1 MVEPETSSAHVESQF
16 LAALSP
22 EELSRL
28 GPLLHCEQLGMKHVV
43 YLKDAPILDVYFP
56 IGAVISEVAVMEDA
70 RVVEVATTGRE
81 GMLGLP
87 AFLGADCTVLS
98 AFVQVPGEA
107 LRMSVADLRA
117 ETAKGGPLSRL
128 LLRFANAHLVQVGQ
142 GAACNQLHSIR
153 QRCARWLLMTH
164 DRVGRDDFALTHE
177 FMCQMLGV
185 RRATVTEIV
194 GALQQDGIIRN
205 HRGRFTI
212 VDRSALE
219 LVTCECYWVIRRE
232 FQRMMNEWKA

>member
-1 MVEPETSSAHVESQF
+1 
-16 LAALSP
+16 
-22 EELSRL
+22 
-28 GPLLHCEQLGMKHVV
+28 MKHVIFSRN
-43 YLKDAPILDVYFP
+43 APIENVYFP
-56 IGAVISEVAVMEDA
+56 IGAVISEVAVMENGTSI
-70 RVVEVATTGRE
+70 EVATTGRE
-81 GMLGLP
+81 GMVGLP
-87 AFLGADCTVLS
+87 AFLGANSTVFS

-117 ETAKGGPLSRL
+117 ETADGGPLSRI

-142 GAACNQLHSIR
+142 GAACNQLHSVR

-164 DRVGRDDFALTHE
+164 DRVGRDEFALTHE

-185 RRATVTEIV
+185 RRATVTEIA
-194 GALQQDGIIRN
+194 GALQHEGIIRN

-219 LVTCECYWVIRRE
+219 TVTCECYWVIRQE
-232 FQRMMNEWKA
+232 FQQMMKGWEEVSKA